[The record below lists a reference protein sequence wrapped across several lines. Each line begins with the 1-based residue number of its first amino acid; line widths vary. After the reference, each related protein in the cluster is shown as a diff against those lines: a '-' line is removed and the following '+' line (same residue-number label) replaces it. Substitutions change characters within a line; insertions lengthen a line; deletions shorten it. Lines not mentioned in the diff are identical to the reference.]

1 MEKLIKYLWGL
12 FLFIF
17 PLSMRYIVYE
27 DASYRFGNF
36 NPWTTG
42 FVYLPEVLLGVIFVM
57 WFFYKLRIKNYE
69 LKIKSNWM
77 WVLLFLFAINA
88 YIVTLINGDSIL
100 GAIFILRLFEG
111 LIIFWFVTE
120 KILEPKRMITIL
132 LCGALFQIVWG
143 YAQWISNSS
152 LGLTFFGES
161 VLGPDILGVAKNDLA
176 NGIKQIRAYGS
187 FLHPNIFAGY
197 LLVIFFLS
205 LNYLKYA
212 SKFFW
217 TAVFVFGIYL
227 TNSRAAMIV
236 GFTCIIIYFLFYQF
250 KALPI
255 RKTVA
260 LIILLILGLGNLW
273 FFKSSYAVNTRDAA
287 WKERLSQNTISYN
300 MWKANPW
307 GVGIGNFTLDM
318 ENFTDCGSN
327 RGSDSGSNCLDRK
340 LLPWEFQPVH
350 NTYFLILNE
359 TGIQGLL
366 ILLSFLL
373 ALFDLYWRDGK
384 AVPIFALLLL
394 APFDHLLWDSWV
406 GLVLVAFVAG
416 FFAIENHKEG
426 IIERIE
432 HAVYPSGDH

>member
-1 MEKLIKYLWGL
+1 
-12 FLFIF
+12 
-17 PLSMRYIVYE
+17 MRYIVYE

-36 NPWTTG
+36 NPWVTG
-42 FVYLPEVLLGVIFVM
+42 FVYLPEILLGVIFVI
-57 WFFYKLRIKNYE
+57 WFFTR
-69 LKIKSNWM
+69 LKIKDYRLKFGSNWL
-77 WVLLFLFAINA
+77 WILLFLFAINA
-88 YIVTLINGDSIL
+88 FVVTLLNGDSFL
-100 GAIFILRLFEG
+100 GALFILRLFEG
-111 LIIFWFVTE
+111 LIIFWLITE
-120 KILEPKRMITIL
+120 KILEARHVVTIL
-132 LCGALFQIVWG
+132 LFGALLQILWG
-143 YAQWISNSS
+143 YAQWTTNHS
-152 LGLTFFGES
+152 LGLSFFGES

-236 GFTCIIIYFLFYQF
+236 GLVCVGMYFLFSYW
-250 KALPI
+250 
-255 RKTVA
+255 KTLSYKKSVA
-260 LIILLILGLGNLW
+260 LITLLILLIGNYW
-273 FFKSSYAVNTRDAA
+273 FFKNSYAVNTRDAA

-300 MWKANPW
+300 MWKANPL
-307 GVGIGNFTLDM
+307 GVGVNNFTLEM
-318 ENFTDCGSN
+318 EKFTDCGDN
-327 RGSDSGSNCLDRK
+327 GRGNGGDNCLDRK
-340 LLPWEFQPVH
+340 LLPWEFQAVH

-366 ILLSFLL
+366 MLLLFLL

-394 APFDHLLWDSWV
+394 APFDHFLWDSWS
-406 GLVLVAFVAG
+406 GLVLIALVAG
-416 FFAIENHKEG
+416 FFTIENHKETLT
-426 IIERIE
+426 EHVE
-432 HAVYPSGDH
+432 HAIHPIQE